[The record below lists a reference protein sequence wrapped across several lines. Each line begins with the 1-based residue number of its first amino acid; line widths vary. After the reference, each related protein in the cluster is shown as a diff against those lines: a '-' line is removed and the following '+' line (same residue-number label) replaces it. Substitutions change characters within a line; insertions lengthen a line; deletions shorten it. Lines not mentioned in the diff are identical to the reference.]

1 MFHQIPN
8 DYGTMVESRN
18 NGVPLLTYA
27 PKAKLTREIEK
38 LSLALDS
45 NSSVVAGGSGGVE
58 VKQKKRLFSFLGK

>member
-1 MFHQIPN
+1 
-8 DYGTMVESRN
+8 MVESRN